1 MIKASGIP
9 SKEQSKKI
17 IDKLSRDTIDELS
30 DVFKYWNRGHKTGGI
45 RLTQEWCMDAVP
57 AIMDK
62 KVSELDIQEQ
72 LIMIIHF
79 LIGDNYS
86 SLKETNDHKIT
97 DEEINCIKAA
107 SGFMEIFAK
116 THADMINQLLNKN
129 GKSVQEVELKRIRDL
144 TKKELLLLIANMNW
158 ET

>member
-1 MIKASGIP
+1 MIKVSDIS

-17 IDKLSRDTIDELS
+17 VDKVSRDTVDELS
-30 DVFKYWNRGHKTGGI
+30 DVFKYWSRNCKTSGI
-45 RLTQEWCMDAVP
+45 KLTQEWCMDGVP

-62 KVSELDIQEQ
+62 KVSELDTQEQ

-79 LIGDNYS
+79 LIGDDYS
-86 SLKETNDHKIT
+86 SLKEKDDNKIT
-97 DEEINCIKAA
+97 DEEISCIKAA
-107 SGFMEIFAK
+107 SGFMEIFTK
-116 THADMINQLLNKN
+116 THADMINLLLNKN
-129 GKSVQEVELKRIRDL
+129 GKSIQEAELKRIRDL